1 MATKT
6 SKAKAQGVSPKR
18 SVKKE
23 PPAFEQIQQR
33 AYQIY
38 IENGYAGSP
47 EDNWLKA
54 EKELRKK

>member
-6 SKAKAQGVSPKR
+6 SKVKAKSDSTKR
-18 SVKKE
+18 GIKKE
-23 PPAFEQIQQR
+23 KPSFEQIQQR

-38 IENGYAGSP
+38 VENGYTGNP

-54 EKELRKK
+54 EKELRKR